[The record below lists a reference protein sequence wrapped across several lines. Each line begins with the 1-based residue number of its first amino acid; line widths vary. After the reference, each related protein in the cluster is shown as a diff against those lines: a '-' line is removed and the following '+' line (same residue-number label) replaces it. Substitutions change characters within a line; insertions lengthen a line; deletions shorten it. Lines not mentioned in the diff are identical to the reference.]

1 MAHKTASVTRGL
13 TAPQALKQGP
23 PCLNPFGGTCSRT
36 SRPQKAHWLVPP
48 LQLTGGAGGA
58 PKLGTKVD
66 TKASNALMSQVSSC
80 LSMRPASLMW
90 YTVVPV

>member
-1 MAHKTASVTRGL
+1 VLAPVPGRDRKLDRYWQL
-13 TAPQALKQGP
+13 TAQALP
-23 PCLNPFGGTCSRT
+23 
-36 SRPQKAHWLVPP
+36 V
-48 LQLTGGAGGA
+48 QLTGGAGGA

-80 LSMRPASLMW
+80 LSMRPASSMW